1 MNSACLI
8 YATRHIS
15 VHVVQNRLATGCTT
29 GWMNNANEPSQ
40 AALERASQDVYD
52 IVPSQQGCCLDSR
65 RCGTFDQMQ
74 YSLELVY
81 GVLDAP
87 ARMALQ

>member
-8 YATRHIS
+8 HATRHIS

-40 AALERASQDVYD
+40 AALERASQDVCD
-52 IVPSQQGCCLDSR
+52 IVPSQQDSR